1 MQLMNN
7 YPPLEGVCKKAIEQG
22 ICTGCNKLETP
33 WFRGVKE
40 CKWITDKTT
49 NKEVQLK
56 L

>member
-22 ICTGCNKLETP
+22 ICTGCNQLELS

-40 CKWITDKTT
+40 CKLITNITK
-49 NKEVQLK
+49 NKEEQLQI
-56 L
+56 